1 MGKRKARNALEDA
14 MLVNNATYFDYLER
28 FKKIALSL
36 FEWTN
41 LPDSMDARFLERCLY
56 YTGQAAMLYLEP
68 YGYINTKSAT
78 SGNLNLYGLPTQIR
92 CYSYGQ
98 INENRNVFYGRSTG
112 TTEADEDNRTT
123 DFNID
128 DDRNSGAILVL
139 NNWEGMATANTIELF
154 AYRMYTVERA
164 IDVNIK
170 AQKTPYMVLTSEDE
184 RLSMVNAMNQID
196 KNAMMI
202 IGEKNTFDPN
212 AIRTLNTQAPYIADK
227 LTDYKHSIWNE
238 FLTFMGVDNISE
250 KRERMIS
257 AETMSNNECVNLNLQ
272 SYLKPRET
280 AAKQFNEKY
289 GLNIEVKL
297 RSDIYN
303 IIKSSE
309 SIVMDSLD
317 DVAAENIEKLEVANG

>member
-1 MGKRKARNALEDA
+1 MGKRKTRSALEDA
-14 MLVNNATYFDYLER
+14 ILVNNATYFDYLER
-28 FKKIALSL
+28 FKKIALSI
-36 FEWTN
+36 FDWQN
-41 LPDSMDARFLERCLY
+41 LPESMDARFLERCLY

-78 SGNLNLYGLPTQIR
+78 AGNLNLYGLPTQIR

-98 INENRNVFYGRSTG
+98 INENRNVFYGRTTG
-112 TTEADEDNRTT
+112 TTEASE
-123 DFNID
+123 
-128 DDRNSGAILVL
+128 DDRVSELDTDKNSGAILVL

-170 AQKTPYMVLTSEDE
+170 AQKTPYMVLTNSDE
-184 RLSMVNAMNQID
+184 RLSMINAMNQID
-196 KNAMMI
+196 NNAMMI
-202 IGEKNTFDPN
+202 VGAKDTFDPN
-212 AIRTLNTQAPYIADK
+212 SIRTLETQAPYIADK

-257 AETMSNNECVNLNLQ
+257 AETMSNNECVNLNMQ
-272 SYLKPRET
+272 SYLRPRQR
-280 AAKQFNEKY
+280 AAEQFNEKY

-303 IIKSSE
+303 IIKSTE
-309 SIVMDSLD
+309 SLVMDNLD
-317 DVAAENIEKLEVANG
+317 GTALDNIEKLEVANG

>member
-36 FEWTN
+36 FEWSN

-78 SGNLNLYGLPTQIR
+78 AGNLNLYGLPTQIR

-98 INENRNVFYGRSTG
+98 INENRNVFYGRTTG
-112 TTEADEDNRTT
+112 TETPNEEDRATEVSEDKNK
-123 DFNID
+123 
-128 DDRNSGAILVL
+128 GAILVL
-139 NNWEGMATANTIELF
+139 NNWEGIATANTIELF

-170 AQKTPYMVLTSEDE
+170 AQKTPYVVLTSEDE

-202 IGEKNTFDPN
+202 VGEKNTFDPN
-212 AIRTLNTQAPYIADK
+212 AIRTLQTEAPYIADK

-238 FLTFMGVDNISE
+238 FLTFMGVDNIAE
-250 KRERMIS
+250 KRERLITS
-257 AETMSNNECVNLNLQ
+257 ETMSNNECVNLNLQ
-272 SYLKPRET
+272 SYLKPRQT

-309 SIVMDSLD
+309 SVVMDSLAD
-317 DVAAENIEKLEVANG
+317 TAAENIEKLEVANG

>member
-1 MGKRKARNALEDA
+1 MGKRKARNSLEDA

-41 LPDSMDARFLERCLY
+41 LPESMDARFLERCLY

-78 SGNLNLYGLPTQIR
+78 AGNLNLYGLPTQIR

-112 TTEADEDNRTT
+112 TTEADDDNRTT
-123 DFNID
+123 DYNANE
-128 DDRNSGAILVL
+128 DRNTGAILVL

-212 AIRTLNTQAPYIADK
+212 AIRTLQTQAPYIADK

-238 FLTFMGVDNISE
+238 FLTFMGVDNINE
-250 KRERMIS
+250 KRERLVTD
-257 AETMSNNECVNLNLQ
+257 ETMSNNECVNLNLQ
-272 SYLKPRET
+272 SYLKPRQK
-280 AAKQFNEKY
+280 AAEQFNEKY
-289 GLNIEVKL
+289 GMNVKVKL

-303 IIKSSE
+303 VIKSSE

-317 DVAAENIEKLEVANG
+317 DVAAENIEKMEVANG

>member
-1 MGKRKARNALEDA
+1 MGKRKARNNLEDA
-14 MLVNNATYFDYLER
+14 VLMNNATYFDYLER
-28 FKKIALSL
+28 FKRIALSM

-41 LPDSMDARFLERCLY
+41 LPDSMDARYLERCLY

-78 SGNLNLYGLPTQIR
+78 SGKLNLYGLPTRIR
-92 CYSYGQ
+92 CFSYGE
-98 INENRNVFYGRSTG
+98 INTSRRVFNGVSDAVAEINGYEDDTDDKKST
-112 TTEADEDNRTT
+112 E
-123 DFNID
+123 
-128 DDRNSGAILVL
+128 AILVL

-170 AQKTPYMVLTSEDE
+170 AQKTPYVVLTSEDE
-184 RLSMVNAMNQID
+184 RLSMINAMNQID
-196 KNAMMI
+196 KNSMLI
-202 IGEKNTFDPN
+202 VGEKNTFDPN

-238 FLTFMGVDNISE
+238 FLTFMGVDNINE
-250 KRERMIS
+250 KRERLVTD
-257 AETMSNNECVNLNLQ
+257 ETMSNNECVNLNLQ
-272 SYLKPRET
+272 SYLQPRMR

-289 GLNIEVKL
+289 GMNVEVKL

-303 IIKSSE
+303 IIKSTE
-309 SIVMDSLD
+309 SVVMDSLD
-317 DVAAENIEKLEVANG
+317 DEAVEDIEKLEVANG

>member
-1 MGKRKARNALEDA
+1 MGKRKTRSALEDA
-14 MLVNNATYFDYLER
+14 ILVNNATYFDYLER
-28 FKKIALSL
+28 FKKIALSI
-36 FEWTN
+36 FDWQN
-41 LPDSMDARFLERCLY
+41 LPESMDARFLERCLY

-78 SGNLNLYGLPTQIR
+78 AGNLNLYGLPTQIR

-98 INENRNVFYGRSTG
+98 INENRNVFYGRTTG
-112 TTEADEDNRTT
+112 TTEASE
-123 DFNID
+123 
-128 DDRNSGAILVL
+128 DDRVSELDTDKNSGAILVL

-170 AQKTPYMVLTSEDE
+170 AQKTPYVVLTKNDE
-184 RLSMVNAMNQID
+184 RLSMINAMNQID
-196 KNAMMI
+196 NNAMMI
-202 IGEKNTFDPN
+202 VGAKDSFDPN
-212 AIRTLNTQAPYIADK
+212 AIRTLQTQAPYIADK

-257 AETMSNNECVNLNLQ
+257 AETMSNNECVNLNMQ
-272 SYLKPRET
+272 SYLRPRQR
-280 AAKQFNEKY
+280 AAEQFNEKY

-303 IIKSSE
+303 IIKSTE
-309 SIVMDSLD
+309 SLVMDNLD
-317 DVAAENIEKLEVANG
+317 GTALDNIEKLEVANG

>member
-36 FEWTN
+36 FEWSN

-78 SGNLNLYGLPTQIR
+78 AGNLNLYGLPTQIR

-98 INENRNVFYGRSTG
+98 INENRNVFYGRTTG
-112 TTEADEDNRTT
+112 TETPDIEDRATEVSEDKNK
-123 DFNID
+123 
-128 DDRNSGAILVL
+128 GAILVL
-139 NNWEGMATANTIELF
+139 NNWEGIATANTIELF

-170 AQKTPYMVLTSEDE
+170 AQKTPYVVLTSEDE

-202 IGEKNTFDPN
+202 VGEKNTFDPN
-212 AIRTLNTQAPYIADK
+212 AIRTLQTEAPYIADK

-238 FLTFMGVDNISE
+238 FLTFMGVDNIAE
-250 KRERMIS
+250 KRERLITS
-257 AETMSNNECVNLNLQ
+257 ETMSNNECVNLNLQ
-272 SYLKPRET
+272 SYLKPRQT

-309 SIVMDSLD
+309 SVVMDSLAD
-317 DVAAENIEKLEVANG
+317 TAAENIEKLEVANG

>member
-1 MGKRKARNALEDA
+1 MGKRKTRSALEDA
-14 MLVNNATYFDYLER
+14 ILVNNATYFDYLER
-28 FKKIALSL
+28 FKKIALSI
-36 FEWTN
+36 FDWQN
-41 LPDSMDARFLERCLY
+41 LPESMDARFLERCLY

-78 SGNLNLYGLPTQIR
+78 AGNLNLYGLPTQIR

-98 INENRNVFYGRSTG
+98 INENRNVFYGRTTG
-112 TTEADEDNRTT
+112 TTEASE
-123 DFNID
+123 
-128 DDRNSGAILVL
+128 DDRVSELDTDKNSGAILVL

-154 AYRMYTVERA
+154 ALRMYNVERA

-170 AQKTPYMVLTSEDE
+170 AQKTPYVVLTKNDE
-184 RLSMVNAMNQID
+184 RLSMINAMNQID
-196 KNAMMI
+196 NNAMMI
-202 IGEKNTFDPN
+202 VGEKDTFDPN
-212 AIRTLNTQAPYIADK
+212 AIRTLQTQAPYIADK

-257 AETMSNNECVNLNLQ
+257 AETMSNNECVNLNMQ
-272 SYLKPRET
+272 SYLRPRQR
-280 AAKQFNEKY
+280 AAEQFNEKY

-303 IIKSSE
+303 IIKSTE
-309 SIVMDSLD
+309 SLVMDNLD
-317 DVAAENIEKLEVANG
+317 DTAIDNIEKLEVANG